1 MSLYSTKFGDIKMH
15 SNNDNKLWNFLKKD
29 TSFIIFVLTS
39 IGTILT
45 LIIKGL
51 ELTYRYARYTTL
63 NIPLHFLNSGI
74 STKLILSIVF
84 IILTFS
90 VSIFLCII
98 CRSYYEKLKAFWI
111 FDASFHTQKPPKIKR
126 AGINIGFIILFYV
139 VLMFINTP
147 CVLFGVYNITIGSL
161 PFFMI
166 IFSFVCI
173 ENMLAEHIIILI
185 DSHQENREW
194 EFKPY
199 NDRDTQK
206 ELTRE
211 EIEEINSEYMS
222 HKSLMSFSHMKQV
235 ISIFIILACI
245 FVITYETGKSSGNN
259 RNAVYQ
265 IISISEKPYLVLEKC
280 DNLYIVASITEIHKE
295 NKDVLNIEISNQL
308 IVQENGVMSYQ
319 IKSFDEIN
327 LEK

>member
-1 MSLYSTKFGDIKMH
+1 MH
-15 SNNDNKLWNFLKKD
+15 SNNDNKLWDFLKKD
-29 TSFIIFVLTS
+29 ISFIIFVLTS
-39 IGTILT
+39 MGTILT

-126 AGINIGFIILFYV
+126 TSINIGFIILFYV

-173 ENMLAEHIIILI
+173 ENMLAEHIIILM
-185 DSHQENREW
+185 DSHQEDKEW

-199 NDRDTQK
+199 NERDTQK
-206 ELTRE
+206 ELTR
-211 EIEEINSEYMS
+211 EEINSEYMS

-235 ISIFIILACI
+235 IFIFIILACV

-259 RNAVYQ
+259 R
-265 IISISEKPYLVLEKC
+265 KKC
-280 DNLYIVASITEIHKE
+280 CLSNNI
-295 NKDVLNIEISNQL
+295 NKRKALCGFRKV
-308 IVQENGVMSYQ
+308 
-319 IKSFDEIN
+319 
-327 LEK
+327 